1 MSVHKAGQP
10 RNKLKKLVCK
20 GVEGE
25 NESHK
30 GEVIKYE
37 EEQMKGERNCVEP
50 EGSEGEG
57 ESWSQCKRMKAGRE

>member
-1 MSVHKAGQP
+1 M
-10 RNKLKKLVCK
+10 CK

-30 GEVIKYE
+30 GEVTKYE